1 MDAVKVVEVS
11 SFQAFF
17 WPFFLTWV
25 KVHLLSK
32 EDIEED
38 KGRLIKENSSLCLKS
53 PKKSHRIEQE
63 SVKLESKV
71 SRSVWVGNE
80 CSMHQNTFELC
91 LVYFK
96 IREKSRITW

>member
-32 EDIEED
+32 EDIEDANEED
-38 KGRLIKENSSLCLKS
+38 KGRLIKENSLLCLES
-53 PKKSHRIEQE
+53 PKIR
-63 SVKLESKV
+63 VV
-71 SRSVWVGNE
+71 SIGLNKNR
-80 CSMHQNTFELC
+80 
-91 LVYFK
+91 
-96 IREKSRITW
+96 